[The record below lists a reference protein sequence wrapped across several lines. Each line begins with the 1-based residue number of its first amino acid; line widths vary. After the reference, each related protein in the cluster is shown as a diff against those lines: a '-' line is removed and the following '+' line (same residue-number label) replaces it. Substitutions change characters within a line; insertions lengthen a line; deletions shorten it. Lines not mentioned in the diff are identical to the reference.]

1 VDNYCIAVTI
11 LFLNFTKTILLFSM
25 KVLIIMGSQTDES
38 VMQESSKWL
47 TWFGIEN
54 DMVVAS
60 AHRNP
65 DKVRDIIVNAQS
77 NGYGVVIAAAGM
89 AAALPGVCAAY
100 TSIPVLGV
108 PLDGG
113 LPGGIDALY
122 SIVQMP
128 AGLPVGTLAV
138 GKAGAKNAAV
148 LAARILA
155 LSDNTVA
162 EKLAE
167 FKAKDY
173 RI

>member
-1 VDNYCIAVTI
+1 
-11 LFLNFTKTILLFSM
+11 M
-25 KVLIIMGSQTDES
+25 KVMIIMGSKTDET
-38 VMQESSKWL
+38 VMQEGSKWL

-54 DMVVAS
+54 DMIVAS

-65 DKVRDIIVNAQS
+65 DKVRDLMVNAQS

-89 AAALPGVCAAY
+89 AAALPGVCSAY
-100 TSIPVLGV
+100 TSLPVLGV

-138 GKAGAKNAAV
+138 GKAGARNAAA

-155 LSDNTVA
+155 LSDAKVA
-162 EKLAE
+162 AKLEE
-167 FKAKDY
+167 FKANEYK
-173 RI
+173 I

>member
-1 VDNYCIAVTI
+1 
-11 LFLNFTKTILLFSM
+11 M
-25 KVLIIMGSQTDES
+25 KVLIIMGSES
-38 VMQESSKWL
+38 DKPVMQESQNHL
-47 TWFGIEN
+47 QFFGIEN
-54 DMVVAS
+54 EMVVAS

-65 DKVRDIIVNAQS
+65 DKVREIVVNAQGQ
-77 NGYGVVIAAAGM
+77 GYGVIIAAAGM
-89 AAALPGVCAAY
+89 AAALPGVVSAY
-100 TSIPVLGV
+100 TSLPVLGV

-138 GKAGAKNAAV
+138 GKAGARNAAV

-155 LSDNTVA
+155 LGNKQIA
-162 EKLAE
+162 ERVEA
-167 FKAKDY
+167 FKQNGY

>member
-1 VDNYCIAVTI
+1 
-11 LFLNFTKTILLFSM
+11 M
-25 KVLIIMGSQTDES
+25 KVLIIMGSQTDEN
-38 VMQESSKWL
+38 VMMECSKWL
-47 TWFGIEN
+47 NWFQIEN

-65 DKVRDIIVNAQS
+65 DKVRDIIVNAQA
-77 NGYGVVIAAAGM
+77 NGYGVVIAAAGI
-89 AAALPGVCAAY
+89 AAALPGVCSAY
-100 TSIPVLGV
+100 TSLPVLGV

-138 GKAGAKNAAV
+138 GKAGARNAGAM
-148 LAARILA
+148 AARILA
-155 LSDNTVA
+155 LSDKKIA
-162 EKLAE
+162 ARLEE
-167 FKAKDY
+167 FKANDY

>member
-1 VDNYCIAVTI
+1 
-11 LFLNFTKTILLFSM
+11 M
-25 KVLIIMGSQTDES
+25 KVLIIMGSQTDEN
-38 VMQESSKWL
+38 VMQEAAKWL
-47 TWFGIEN
+47 NWFGIEN
-54 DMVVAS
+54 NMVVAS

-65 DKVRDIIVNAQS
+65 DKVRDIIVNAQ
-77 NGYGVVIAAAGM
+77 NDGYGVVIAAAGM

-100 TSIPVLGV
+100 TSLPVLGV

-155 LSDNTVA
+155 LSDTTVA
-162 EKLAE
+162 GKLAE
-167 FKAKDY
+167 FKANDY

>member
-1 VDNYCIAVTI
+1 
-11 LFLNFTKTILLFSM
+11 M
-25 KVLIIMGSQTDES
+25 KVMIIMGSQTDEN
-38 VMQESSKWL
+38 VMQESVKWL
-47 TWFGIEN
+47 NWFGIEN
-54 DMVVAS
+54 NMIVAS

-65 DKVRDIIVNAQS
+65 DKVRELMVTAQN
-77 NGYGVVIAAAGM
+77 NGYGVIIAAAGM

-100 TSIPVLGV
+100 TSLPVLGV

-138 GKAGAKNAAV
+138 GKAGARNAAA
-148 LAARILA
+148 LAARIIALA
-155 LSDNTVA
+155 DPKIAAKV
-162 EKLAE
+162 EE
-167 FKAKDY
+167 FKANEY